1 MTVKIKWFHLKPCK
15 NNIDK
20 INFFLTGK
28 RVGEK
33 KSDF

>member
-15 NNIDK
+15 NSIDK